1 MQQLLAKKWP
11 FHNVLLISFGE
22 CLYGIEILSRIC
34 AIFDMS
40 TSHNTHEPQERI
52 KLHQII
58 QKLCKNNVVMHHKAV
73 VMDINCVYQLVL
85 GRSSDTIKNTTPPS
99 SIDANLT
106 RQFHLQWSEFSTIQE
121 TFLEFTS
128 VQCELVI
135 AEERDNIESDWYGIS
150 DDSKVVRFLYED
162 SDIHTPNEIFRPYQ
176 SHLITTHTYMH
187 SYQAKVEHFNAAL
200 LKLKRTTQER
210 LQNSCCTLGVRPEH
224 FLWVDKKCT
233 LCLNTF
239 DWQCEVRTCT
249 QAYNFHLFHA
259 KCVENMVSTL
269 FSDDEDATMKCPN
282 CRDEWQQ

>member
-1 MQQLLAKKWP
+1 MSLYQYFIYFGTTCEYPSGPWKECVHCGVCLPLNLCAKCMH
-11 FHNVLLISFGE
+11 FHHTGKRE
-22 CLYGIEILSRIC
+22 AEQHD
-34 AIFDMS
+34 AWDMGLF
-40 TSHNTHEPQERI
+40 NI
-52 KLHQII
+52 
-58 QKLCKNNVVMHHKAV
+58 
-73 VMDINCVYQLVL
+73 
-85 GRSSDTIKNTTPPS
+85 
-99 SIDANLT
+99 
-106 RQFHLQWSEFSTIQE
+106 
-121 TFLEFTS
+121 LEFTS

-150 DDSKVVRFLYED
+150 NDSKVVRFLYED
-162 SDIHTPNEIFRPYQ
+162 PDIHTPKEIFRPYQ

-210 LQNSCCTLGVRPEH
+210 LKNSCCTLGARPEH

-239 DWQCEVRTCT
+239 DWQCEVWTCT

-269 FSDDEDATMKCPN
+269 FSEDEDATTKCPN